1 MEIYLWLN
9 IIDVGSNLILQ
20 IWSLGF
26 FLKRLEI
33 WTFCGSSCEFQNSTR
48 QVGYTIFGFR
58 PTLAQIDI
66 IEIRVHSFLLPF
78 IQSIWSKQQ
87 KHIYLFLNQIL
98 FLIFQFAFLIY
109 IVTQYLTV
117 NIKDWKKIEKHKA
130 FFHRQVK
137 CQ

>member
-33 WTFCGSSCEFQNSTR
+33 WTFCGSSCEFQNSIR

-58 PTLAQIDI
+58 PTLASAFFPIT
-66 IEIRVHSFLLPF
+66 
-78 IQSIWSKQQ
+78 
-87 KHIYLFLNQIL
+87 IYLVNMVKIAKTYL
-98 FLIFQFAFLIY
+98 F
-109 IVTQYLTV
+109 VPKS
-117 NIKDWKKIEKHKA
+117 NP
-130 FFHRQVK
+130 FF
-137 CQ
+137 